1 MIDQTLTLKRLPVYT
16 RTKGIPCTPTPIP
29 SGSDALS
36 ISVAICSCWAIGFSR
51 CSFNQ
56 SVVASAGA
64 FGLSHPFDQRAL
76 DLSVLVEAA
85 QSPDRHMI
93 GRPREGSFDQAA
105 ILRVSEQ
112 EHRFGR
118 CFLLTGGSERTEAG
132 VTRS

>member
-1 MIDQTLTLKRLPVYT
+1 MSPH
-16 RTKGIPCTPTPIP
+16 
-29 SGSDALS
+29 
-36 ISVAICSCWAIGFSR
+36 
-51 CSFNQ
+51 
-56 SVVASAGA
+56 
-64 FGLSHPFDQRAL
+64 HPFDQRAL

-93 GRPREGSFDQAA
+93 GPPREGSFDQAA